1 MWLYSY
7 INPKRIR
14 RTIVVDV
21 AKNRNGAQGETKL
34 YFHKE
39 IMRFESIGGY
49 EVSVEDED
57 LGL

>member
-1 MWLYSY
+1 
-7 INPKRIR
+7 
-14 RTIVVDV
+14 VVDV

-49 EVSVEDED
+49 EVAVEDED
-57 LGL
+57 LGI